1 MMEAIMNTR
10 ACRVLEFTKIK
21 EQLEKMASSSIGKK
35 MVRDLLPSSDYHEV
49 STWMEETTEM
59 SGMLIRGGSFPMGPI
74 VELGIYLKRA
84 AMGSFLYPGELIE
97 VSDTLR
103 TARRIKQHIKKSNT
117 SEVRYPIF
125 KNYEEQ
131 LSAFKDIEDRINISI
146 ISENE
151 VSDQASPGLMRIRK
165 EIDRKHQAIRSKLNS
180 IITSDQMQKY
190 LQDNLITI
198 REDRFVVPVR
208 SEHKSHLKGIV
219 HDRSSSGNT
228 LYIEPMAVVELNN
241 DLKELKLQEKAEIE
255 RILSE
260 ITEEVYQVE
269 DALILNEKLLGHID
283 FCHAKGRLSLAL
295 KAMPPVLVKEKKL
308 KLRNARHPFIDPKE
322 VVPTNLWLGDD
333 FSTLLITGPNTGGKT
348 VTLKTLGLLVLMT
361 QSGLHIPVD
370 YGTEMC
376 IFNEVYADIGDEQSI
391 EQSLSTFSSHMTN
404 IVNILNHVTE
414 GDLVLFDELGA
425 GTDPTEGAALAMAIL
440 SKLYERKIRTLATTH
455 YSELKHFAF
464 TSPGVEN
471 ACVEFD
477 VDTLS
482 PTYKLLIGVPGKS
495 NAFEISR
502 KLGLKEDVILSAK
515 ALVDDNSV
523 AFEDILTSIE
533 SKRKDSETALDEA
546 IKLRMEAE
554 KLKKNW
560 QEKEQ
565 SLAEKQNK
573 AIEKAKLKA
582 NQILKKAKEDAD
594 TIIKELRQIK
604 NVHDKEENKR
614 IEEMRKTLKDGIED
628 TYLGGDFKQDLSGEI
643 PKKLKIGEP
652 VYVTSLDQKGE
663 VAVLPNAKGEVV
675 VRIGIMKMTVP
686 LNQLRRTSADS
697 NKKQKSPG
705 RSFVAPSQNLSMSTD
720 VRGMN
725 FEDASYHIEKYLDD
739 VVLSNLET
747 VTIIHG
753 KGTGVLRE
761 KLREYFKRH
770 PYIADFR
777 EGAIGEGGAGVTV
790 VTIKH

>member
-1 MMEAIMNTR
+1 MEAIMNKR

-21 EQLEKMASSSIGKK
+21 EQLEKMASSSMGKK
-35 MVRDLLPSSDYHEV
+35 IVKDLLPSSNYDEV
-49 STWMEETTEM
+49 SQWMNETSEIT
-59 SGMLIRGGSFPMGPI
+59 SMLVRGGSFPMGPI
-74 VELGIYLKRA
+74 AELGIYLKRA
-84 AMGSFLYPGELIE
+84 AMGAFLYPGELIE

-103 TARRIKQHIKKSNT
+103 TARRIKQHIKKANT
-117 SEVRYPIF
+117 SDVKYPIF
-125 KNYEEQ
+125 KDFEDQ
-131 LSAFKDIEDRINISI
+131 ISSFKNIEDLINISI
-146 ISENE
+146 ISEHE
-151 VSDQASPGLMRIRK
+151 VSDHASSELMRIRK
-165 EIDRKHQAIRSKLNS
+165 DIDKKHQAIRSKLNS

-255 RILSE
+255 RILSA
-260 ITEEVYQVE
+260 ITEEIYLVE
-269 DALILNEKLLGHID
+269 EALVLNEKLLGHID

-295 KAMPPVLVKEKKL
+295 NGMPPVLLKEKRL
-308 KLRNARHPFIDPKE
+308 KLRNARHPFIDPKD
-322 VVPTNLWLGDD
+322 VVPSNLWLGGE

-376 IFNEVYADIGDEQSI
+376 IFDEVYADIGDEQSI

-404 IVNILNHVTE
+404 IVNILNHVSE
-414 GDLVLFDELGA
+414 NDLVLFDELGA

-477 VDTLS
+477 VETLS

-502 KLGLKEDVILSAK
+502 KLGLKDDVILSAK
-515 ALVDDNSV
+515 ALVDENSV

-533 SKRKDSETALDEA
+533 SKRKDSESALDDA

-554 KLKKNW
+554 KLKKHW
-560 QEKEQ
+560 HEKDQ
-565 SLAEKQNK
+565 TLAEKQNK

-582 NQILKKAKEDAD
+582 NQILKQAKEDAD

-604 NVHDKEENKR
+604 TVHDKEENKR
-614 IEEMRKTLKDGIED
+614 IEAMRKTLKDGIED

-643 PKKLKIGEP
+643 PKKLKIGQP

-675 VRIGIMKMTVP
+675 VRIGIMKMTVA
-686 LNQLRRTSADS
+686 LNQLRRCSPNADTKKKTSSSA
-697 NKKQKSPG
+697 
-705 RSFVAPSQNLSMSTD
+705 FVPSSDHLSMSTD

-770 PYIADFR
+770 PYVSNFR
-777 EGAIGEGGAGVTV
+777 EGASGEGGSGVTV